1 MLITIASYAATAVLP
16 FAAYMGYLRYI
27 NRNIP
32 KVLAALPAVENEVE
46 VELPAT
52 GLTVIDYV
60 IPAETEEEFLRR
72 LKHIHSEAWQT
83 YQSDY
88 KNKKILDDSDR
99 FVNMLILKYRNGE
112 VDMECRQHTM
122 NFTDGTEI
130 WIANKWYSYG
140 NVYRCKRSGITFDYS
155 DGRLSPYTFMSIVD
169 LEMEKT
175 NFYEWKKY
183 HDDYSRRRLKGLKTL
198 LRM

>member
-1 MLITIASYAATAVLP
+1 MLVTIASYALSSVVP
-16 FAAYMGYLRYI
+16 FAAYFGYMRFI

-32 KVLAALPAVENEVE
+32 KVLAAPPAVESEVD
-46 VELPAT
+46 LPAS
-52 GLTVIDYV
+52 GLSVIDYV
-60 IPAETEEEFLRR
+60 IPPETEEEFLKR
-72 LKHIHSEAWQT
+72 LKHIHSKAWQT

-88 KNKKILDDSDR
+88 KHKTILDTSDR

-112 VDMECRQHTM
+112 VDMECGAHTM
-122 NFTDGTEI
+122 KFSDGTQI

-140 NVYRCKRSGITFDYS
+140 NVYECKRSGIKFDYS

-175 NFYEWKKY
+175 NFQEWKKY
-183 HDDYSRRRLKGLKTL
+183 HDDYSRRRLKGLKAL
-198 LRM
+198 LGK